1 MKNSIKLTILALATS
16 FLSCQRDGI
25 EVVRN
30 LDTSWTVDSEITEA
44 DIRTR
49 LGYDSRF
56 PYVYVEK
63 TRVQMPVYMLLDNK
77 VQMDYNSE
85 VLVKL
90 TKSYTKD
97 VKVTLG
103 YNAEL
108 FEQVKQNYQEHQLG
122 DETYFQIEERE
133 KILKAG
139 QTHLVFN
146 VKLKDIIPTQ
156 EKTLL
161 PFSIS
166 VDDEGVKLSEG
177 NTNAFVSVFKQQVS
191 FDVSNEI
198 LVEVLLDSDTNIPEF
213 DSDEIEATIVPS
225 IVIPANFSLKLKKDE
240 SYQFGEGKKAFPE
253 GSVQLPEKQSLKG
266 QQFVIFPFEI
276 QNQESFNEV
285 ADYVLPMQLVLV
297 NEETNEESPLQQ
309 PVVIT
314 LKVSDTYRLPKG
326 DNIEGSVS
334 ETSGHTNSS
343 IKEDIED
350 IYVISGRTRHELDD
364 KSNISDGNYDTASS
378 FLSLGFAYPEGIVVN
393 LSKVRRIQRLQLKM
407 KTPIKSCMVFA
418 RYDDK
423 FVYQGAV
430 RFQGS
435 GDYYVITF
443 KKPIKAQN
451 LLISQFTSN
460 GDNIE
465 IYEIDF
471 N

>member
-16 FLSCQRDGI
+16 FLSCQGDDI

-63 TRVQMPVYMLLDNK
+63 TQVQMPVYMLLDNK
-77 VQMDYNSE
+77 IQMDYNSE
-85 VLVKL
+85 ILVKL

-97 VKVTLG
+97 VKVTLS

-133 KILKAG
+133 KVLKAG

-146 VKLKDIIPTQ
+146 VKLKDIIPTR
-156 EKTLL
+156 EKILL
-161 PFSIS
+161 PFSVS

-177 NTNAFVSVFKQQVS
+177 NTSAFVSVLKQQIS

-198 LVEVLLDSDTNIPEF
+198 VVEVLLDNDTKIPEF
-213 DSDEIEATIVPS
+213 DSNEVEATVIPS
-225 IVIPANFSLKLKKDE
+225 IIIPANFSLKLKKDE
-240 SYQFGEGKKAFPE
+240 EFQFEGGKRAFPE
-253 GSVQLPEKQSLKG
+253 GVVQLPEKQSLKG
-266 QQFVIFPFEI
+266 QQFVVFPFEF
-276 QNQESFNEV
+276 QNKESFKEA
-285 ADYVLPMQLVLV
+285 ADYVFPMQLVLV
-297 NEETNEESPLQQ
+297 NEETNEESLLQQ
-309 PVVIT
+309 PVVIN
-314 LKVSDTYRLPKG
+314 LKVSDTYKLPRG
-326 DNIEGSVS
+326 ENVEGSVS
-334 ETSGHTNSS
+334 QILGPTNSS
-343 IKEDIED
+343 IKGDIED
-350 IYVISGRTRHELDD
+350 AYVLRGRSQDELEN
-364 KSNISDGNYDTASS
+364 KSNMYDGNYETVGS
-378 FLSLGFAYPEGIVVN
+378 FLSSGFAYPEGIVVN
-393 LSKVRRIQRLQLKM
+393 LSRVRRIQQLKLKM
-407 KTPIKSCMVFA
+407 KTSVKSCMVFA

-423 FVYQGAV
+423 FIYQGAV
-430 RFQGS
+430 RFKGE

-443 KKPIKAQN
+443 KKPIRAQN
-451 LLISQFTSN
+451 LLISQFNSDE
-460 GDNIE
+460 DNIE

>member
-1 MKNSIKLTILALATS
+1 MKNSIKLTVLALATS

-56 PYVYVEK
+56 SYVYVEK
-63 TRVQMPVYMLLDNK
+63 TQVQMPVYMLLDNK

-97 VKVTLG
+97 VKVTLS

-133 KILKAG
+133 KVLKAG

-177 NTNAFVSVFKQQVS
+177 NTNAFVSVLKQQVS
-191 FDVSNEI
+191 FDVSSEVI
-198 LVEVLLDSDTNIPEF
+198 VEVLLDDETNVPEF
-213 DSDEIEATIVPS
+213 DSDAVEATVIPS
-225 IVIPANFSLKLKKDE
+225 IVIPTNFSLKLKKDE
-240 SYQFGEGKKAFPE
+240 NYQFGEGKRAFPE
-253 GSVQLPEKQSLKG
+253 GTVQLPEKKSLKG
-266 QQFVIFPFEI
+266 QQFVVFPFEF
-276 QNQESFNEV
+276 QNKESFREV
-285 ADYVLPMQLVLV
+285 ADYVFPMQLVLV
-297 NEETNEESPLQQ
+297 NEETNEESLLHQ

-314 LKVSDTYRLPKG
+314 LKVSNVYKLPRG
-326 DNIEGSVS
+326 NNTEGSVS
-334 ETSGHTNSS
+334 TTSRPTNSS
-343 IKEDIED
+343 VKGDIKDV
-350 IYVISGRTRHELDD
+350 YVLRGRSRDELDN
-364 KSNISDGNYDTASS
+364 KSNIYDGNYDTASS
-378 FLSLGFAYPEGIVVN
+378 FLSLGFAYPEGVVVD
-393 LSKVRRIQRLQLKM
+393 LSKVRRIQQLQLKM
-407 KTPIKSCMVFA
+407 KTPVKSCMVFA
-418 RYDDK
+418 KYDGN
-423 FVYQGAV
+423 FVYQGSV
-430 RFQGS
+430 RFKGE

-443 KKPIKAQN
+443 NKPIKAQS
-451 LLISQFTSN
+451 LLISQFTS
-460 GDNIE
+460 DEESIE